1 MSQIEELHKEGMH
14 LAEMAIVAKLKGDL
28 ERANQLFRQA
38 YENEAQAARLIP
50 DEPSAEPTRSI
61 LYRSAA
67 SLAID
72 CNEFREAERLIARG
86 LAGNP
91 PEEIAIELRD
101 LFDKVNFQRHL
112 DLRGIT
118 LEPEEVQMSI
128 AGRAISPGLAPT
140 EQFIMRIE
148 DVRKLIYRTVERL
161 MRRPYREGGAASRV
175 VRDYGLFIS
184 VPRAASFA
192 VSLRVSRP
200 IQQPL
205 PIFEE
210 EFEYVE
216 PTQVIDEVLTC
227 LDLFNKSEENRLR
240 DKIPEEA
247 YYRNFIGI
255 AKNIAPDGNEVNLVG
270 FTAVRKGVEKR
281 VNLTK
286 PRDEVKLS
294 LEEHIGEE
302 PAAERKIL
310 TITGILRFADAIKTE
325 RPKIKLIDENGVAH
339 NIIVPEG
346 MMSDIVKPLW
356 EEPVIVTGFY
366 RRGAIQLEEIRR
378 ASAD

>member
-1 MSQIEELHKEGMH
+1 MSQIKELHEKAMY
-14 LAEMAIVAKLKGDL
+14 LAEMAVVTRLKGDL
-28 ERANQLFRQA
+28 ERADQLFRQA
-38 YENEAQAARLIP
+38 YESEAKAARLMP
-50 DEPSAEPTRSI
+50 DEPLPEPTRSI

-67 SLAID
+67 SLALD
-72 CNEFREAERLIARG
+72 CNEYREAERLIALG
-86 LAGNP
+86 LAGQP

-101 LFDKVNFQRHL
+101 LFDKANFQRHL

-240 DKIPEEA
+240 DKIPE
-247 YYRNFIGI
+247 
-255 AKNIAPDGNEVNLVG
+255 
-270 FTAVRKGVEKR
+270 
-281 VNLTK
+281 
-286 PRDEVKLS
+286 
-294 LEEHIGEE
+294 
-302 PAAERKIL
+302 
-310 TITGILRFADAIKTE
+310 
-325 RPKIKLIDENGVAH
+325 
-339 NIIVPEG
+339 
-346 MMSDIVKPLW
+346 
-356 EEPVIVTGFY
+356 
-366 RRGAIQLEEIRR
+366 
-378 ASAD
+378 

>member
-1 MSQIEELHKEGMH
+1 MSQIKELHEEAMY
-14 LAEMAIVAKLKGDL
+14 LAEMAVVTKLKGDL

-38 YENEAQAARLIP
+38 YESEAKAARLMP
-50 DEPSAEPTRSI
+50 DEPSPEPTRSI

-67 SLAID
+67 SLALD
-72 CNEFREAERLIARG
+72 CNEYREAERLIALG
-86 LAGNP
+86 LAGQP

-140 EQFIMRIE
+140 EQFITRIE
-148 DVRKLIYRTVERL
+148 DTRKLIYRTVERL

-247 YYRNFIGI
+247 YYRNFVGI
-255 AKNIAPDGNEVNLVG
+255 ARNIAPDGNEVNLVG
-270 FTAVRKGVEKR
+270 FITVRKGVEKR
-281 VNLTK
+281 VHLTK

-294 LEEHIGEE
+294 LEKHIVEE
-302 PAAERKIL
+302 PAAERKIQ
-310 TITGILRFADAIKTE
+310 TITGTLRFADATKIE
-325 RPKIKLIDENGVAH
+325 RPKIKLIDESGVAH

-366 RRGAIQLEEIRR
+366 RRGAIQLEEISR
-378 ASAD
+378 ASTD

>member
-28 ERANQLFRQA
+28 EQSNQLFRQA
-38 YENEAQAARLIP
+38 YEKESQAARLMP
-50 DEPSAEPTRSI
+50 DEPSHEPTRSI

-67 SLAID
+67 SLALD
-72 CNEFREAERLIARG
+72 CNEYREAERLISVG

-91 PEEIAIELRD
+91 PEEIALELRD
-101 LFDKVNFQRHL
+101 LFDKANFQRHL

-128 AGRAISPGLAPT
+128 AGRAISPGIAPS

-148 DVRKLIYRTVERL
+148 EAGKLIYRTVERL
-161 MRRPYREGGAASRV
+161 MGKPYREGGAVSRV

-184 VPRAASFA
+184 IPRAASFA

-200 IQQPL
+200 IQKPL
-205 PIFEE
+205 PVFEE

-216 PTQVIDEVLTC
+216 PTEVIDEVLTC
-227 LDLFNKSEENRLR
+227 LDLFNKSEENKLR
-240 DKIPEEA
+240 EKIPEEA
-247 YYRNFIGI
+247 YYRNFVGI

-270 FTAVRKGVEKR
+270 FTTVRKGVEKR
-281 VNLTK
+281 VDLTK
-286 PRDEVKLS
+286 PRDELKLA
-294 LEEHIGEE
+294 LEKHIGEE
-302 PAAERKIL
+302 PTAERKIQ
-310 TITGILRFADAIKTE
+310 TITGTLRFADAINIE
-325 RPKIKLIDENGVAH
+325 RPKIKLIDENGNTY

-346 MMSDIVKPLW
+346 MMSDIVRPLW
-356 EEPVIVTGFY
+356 GEPVTVTGFY

-378 ASAD
+378 ASVD